1 MTARSVAR
9 RLGALVLSVPGARR
23 VRALLRAL
31 HYLAAELRTI
41 FAAAWRRSLQLRV
54 AVSTLALCSGVVIV
68 LGLLLQTEIA
78 DRLVQGK
85 VAAARVQM
93 ETATAELE
101 RDLTGVNPDDEY
113 VEGTLNKA
121 LDKLSVTTL
130 TDQPSSQNAGDFR
143 AVLATEDG
151 RNGPQASAGRLDT
164 IPPGLRRAVQSGAL
178 AMEFQTV
185 DGVPMVIYGQ
195 PVHTAGR
202 DLQFYLLFSLSAE
215 QRTLTLVQS
224 TLIVGGLVLI
234 LLLAAVTSLVTRQV
248 VRPVQQ
254 AAEVAERFA
263 DGHLEER
270 MPVKGDDEVARL
282 AESYNEMAGSI
293 QSQIRQLEEFG
304 ALQRRFTSDVSHE
317 LRTPLTTVRMAAD
330 VLFASRDQ
338 LPAALRRSSELLV
351 EELDRFEAL
360 LADLLEI
367 SRLDA
372 GMAELG
378 AERTDMQ
385 SVVQHAVDAVRGL
398 AEESGTPLELDVP
411 AGVYAEIDPRRVER
425 IVRNLVANAL
435 DHGEG
440 KPIQIRLGA
449 DEQSVAVLV
458 RDHGLGLKPG
468 EAGLVF
474 NRFWR
479 ADSSRARRSGGTGL
493 GLSISLEDARLHGGW
508 LQAWGEPGRG
518 AAFRLTLPRS
528 VGGELDGSPLPLV
541 PTDEPLDTALLN
553 TGPQAAVQ
561 ISIDPVLLDGSGA
574 QLVAEPAPPPA
585 ATTVDDPAG
594 RNADPARNADSAR
607 DADPARDANAPDAA
621 GSASGADA
629 GAADSPDA
637 DQVTSAG
644 IGDQR

>member
-1 MTARSVAR
+1 VRG
-9 RLGALVLSVPGARR
+9 LGHLF
-23 VRALLRAL
+23 
-31 HYLAAELRTI
+31 AELRAI
-41 FAAAWRRSLQLRV
+41 FGAAWRRSLQLRV
-54 AVSTLALCSGVVIV
+54 AVSTLALCAGVLIV

-78 DRLVQGK
+78 ERLVQGK
-85 VAAARVQM
+85 VDAARIQM

-101 RDLTGVNPDDEY
+101 RDLSGVNPDDEY

-121 LDKLSVTTL
+121 LDRLSVTTL
-130 TDQPSSQNAGDFR
+130 TDQPSTQNAGDFR
-143 AVLATEDG
+143 AVLATEDARG
-151 RNGPQASAGRLDT
+151 GNQAWAGRLDT
-164 IPPGLRRAVQSGAL
+164 IPLDLRRAVQSGAL
-178 AMEFQTV
+178 AVEFKTV

-195 PVHTAGR
+195 PVRTAGR
-202 DLQFYLLFSLSAE
+202 DLQFYLLFSLAAE
-215 QRTLTLVQS
+215 QRTLGLVQS

-338 LPAALRRSSELLV
+338 LPHALRRSSELLV

-385 SVVQHAVDAVRGL
+385 SVVQRAVEAVRGL
-398 AEESGTPLELDVP
+398 AEESGTRLELDVKS
-411 AGVYAEIDPRRVER
+411 GVYAEIDPRRVER

-440 KPIQIRLGA
+440 RPIQIRLGA
-449 DEQSVAVLV
+449 DEDSVAVLV
-458 RDHGLGLKPG
+458 RDHGLGLRPG

-518 AAFRLTLPRS
+518 AAFRLTLPRA
-528 VGGELDGSPLPLV
+528 VGRELDGSPLTLV
-541 PTDEPLDTALLN
+541 PTDEPLDGALLAGTEPAGSSA
-553 TGPQAAVQ
+553 TGPAASVPRPPA
-561 ISIDPVLLDGSGA
+561 STPASTPGAAPGAGSGTA
-574 QLVAEPAPPPA
+574 SQNGS
-585 ATTVDDPAG
+585 DGAG
-594 RNADPARNADSAR
+594 RVS
-607 DADPARDANAPDAA
+607 
-621 GSASGADA
+621 
-629 GAADSPDA
+629 
-637 DQVTSAG
+637 SAG
-644 IGDQR
+644 IGEQW

>member
-1 MTARSVAR
+1 MTARSAAR
-9 RLGALVLSVPGARR
+9 RAGALVLRIPGARR
-23 VRALLRAL
+23 TRAIVRGLGHLF
-31 HYLAAELRTI
+31 AELRAI
-41 FAAAWRRSLQLRV
+41 FGAAWRRSLQLRV
-54 AVSTLALCSGVVIV
+54 AVSTLALCAGVLIV

-78 DRLVQGK
+78 ERLVQGK
-85 VAAARVQM
+85 VDAARIQM

-101 RDLTGVNPDDEY
+101 RDLSGVNPDDEY

-121 LDKLSVTTL
+121 LDRLSVTTL
-130 TDQPSSQNAGDFR
+130 TDQPSTQNAGDFR
-143 AVLATEDG
+143 AVLATEDARG
-151 RNGPQASAGRLDT
+151 GNQAWAGRLDT
-164 IPPGLRRAVQSGAL
+164 IPLDLRRAVQSGAL
-178 AMEFQTV
+178 AVEFKTV

-195 PVHTAGR
+195 PVRTAGR
-202 DLQFYLLFSLSAE
+202 DLQFYLLFSLAAE
-215 QRTLTLVQS
+215 QRTLGLVQS
-224 TLIVGGLVLI
+224 TLIVGGLVLV

-338 LPAALRRSSELLV
+338 LPHALRRSSELLV

-385 SVVQHAVDAVRGL
+385 SVVRRAVEAVRGL
-398 AEESGTPLELDVP
+398 AEESGTRLELDVP
-411 AGVYAEIDPRRVER
+411 PGVYAEIDPRRVER

-440 KPIQIRLGA
+440 RPIQIRLGA
-449 DEQSVAVLV
+449 DEDSVAVLV
-458 RDHGLGLKPG
+458 RDHGLGLRPG

-518 AAFRLTLPRS
+518 AAFRLTLPRT
-528 VGGELDGSPLPLV
+528 VGGELDGSPLTLV
-541 PTDEPLDTALLN
+541 PTDEPLDGALLA
-553 TGPQAAVQ
+553 G
-561 ISIDPVLLDGSGA
+561 
-574 QLVAEPAPPPA
+574 AEPAGSSATGPA
-585 ATTVDDPAG
+585 ASVPGLPASTPASTPASSPGAAPGAGTGSGPGSTSQNGADGAG
-594 RNADPARNADSAR
+594 RVS
-607 DADPARDANAPDAA
+607 
-621 GSASGADA
+621 
-629 GAADSPDA
+629 
-637 DQVTSAG
+637 SAG
-644 IGDQR
+644 IGEQW